1 MDHNTDTRCKKRVWY
16 LQLCQPDKLA
26 VDKLSREGHLINFED
41 NMKLTRT
48 GYVGQIVKQTTETWL
63 HPKNFNKDIR
73 FTMNQS

>member
-1 MDHNTDTRCKKRVWY
+1 VVFTAVPT
-16 LQLCQPDKLA
+16 KLA
-26 VDKLSREGHLINFED
+26 VDKLSPEGHLINFKD

-63 HPKNFNKDIR
+63 HPKNINKDTG